1 MPLVGWQTYG
11 TGYKVRVQNKTIRR
25 RSGYPYLPKSIVNT
39 LNSISLLFSAPS
51 HDSTSTLGDRLG
63 QHPDTTS
70 VASSRAS
77 VIPTY
82 DEVSLGRRN
91 ALLASKT
98 SHPSN
103 SVTQRGGNSQPA
115 PKKNERRSSRLSS
128 DSSQKGVDQSG
139 QFYDSV
145 DVVTNI
151 PKLQKQTVPD
161 NKDQSQGPPKPPRQL
176 VNEVNTTVM
185 EEPVYSV
192 LESPEPEGV
201 SQPPSNGVMDPEVK
215 APSAIHEGAKPSEGT
230 DDEGSPEYAILE
242 PSQEVHDKDEDQTQ
256 DNEREQRDRPPAD
269 DSTCFDESTAS
280 SPPGNQYL
288 TILPPTPPEEI
299 NELSSD
305 KQALLESSVS
315 PTCNFDQ
322 YSVTPKE
329 TSKSRTVS

>member
-1 MPLVGWQTYG
+1 M
-11 TGYKVRVQNKTIRR
+11 
-25 RSGYPYLPKSIVNT
+25 NT
-39 LNSISLLFSAPS
+39 LNTISLLFSAPS
-51 HDSTSTLGDRLG
+51 HDSTSTLGDRLS
-63 QHPDTTS
+63 QHPDATS
-70 VASSRAS
+70 VASSHAS

-82 DEVSLGRRN
+82 DDVSLGQRN

-103 SVTQRGGNSQPA
+103 SGTQRGGNSQPS

-128 DSSQKGVDQSG
+128 DSKQKGVDQSG

-161 NKDQSQGPPKPPRQL
+161 SKDQNQAPPKPPRQL

-201 SQPPSNGVMDPEVK
+201 FQPPSNGVMDPEVN
-215 APSAIHEGAKPSEGT
+215 APSGIHEGAKPSEGTGT

-269 DSTCFDESTAS
+269 DSTCFDETSAS

-288 TILPPTPPEEI
+288 TILPPTPPEES

-305 KQALLESSVS
+305 KQALLESSV
-315 PTCNFDQ
+315 PPNFDQ